1 MKIEK
6 KYEFKKFV
14 KVKKKAIK
22 RMRIKYDMKK
32 KKLKEDEMQM
42 YIWKSMDFL

>member
-6 KYEFKKFV
+6 KYEFKKFI
-14 KVKKKAIK
+14 KVKKIAIK

-32 KKLKEDEMQM
+32 KN
-42 YIWKSMDFL
+42 

>member
-1 MKIEK
+1 MKIKK

-14 KVKKKAIK
+14 KVKKKQLKEWGSNMIW
-22 RMRIKYDMKK
+22 K

-42 YIWKSMDFL
+42 YKWKSMDFL